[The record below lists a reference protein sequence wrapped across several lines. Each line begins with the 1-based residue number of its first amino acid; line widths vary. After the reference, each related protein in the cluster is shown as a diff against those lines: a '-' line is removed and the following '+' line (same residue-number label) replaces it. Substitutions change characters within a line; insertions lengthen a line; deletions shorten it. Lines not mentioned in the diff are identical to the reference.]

1 MSLRL
6 AVATEDFGSSLRG
19 CLDAATQLQV
29 DGVRLNARSE
39 LNATSATQSELRQ
52 ILRYIQERQMKVGG
66 LYCPVKHALFEEEF
80 LEPRLD
86 VIRATMSIARSLQT
100 PDVLVRCGPIPQS
113 GQPEGQ
119 EAGKQPTPDSFDT
132 LFSVGTTSPKKSPKA
147 KRDLLCELLS
157 DLTRHG
163 NHVGCTLNLIVTS
176 YDTSTIRSLLNDIN
190 EGPLRI
196 VFDPATAVM
205 DGGEPEPVFRQLHDV
220 LGCMRARDA
229 GTNLDGGGMETR
241 LGDGNVNWLELIPT
255 LIEADFPGWVCV
267 ERTGGDTRAADVA
280 TGVKRIRELLPQTE
294 N

>member
-1 MSLRL
+1 MSLRIS
-6 AVATEDFGSSLRG
+6 VATEDLGSSLRG
-19 CLDAATQLQV
+19 SLDAAARLKV

-39 LNATSATQSELRQ
+39 FNANTVSKSELRQ
-52 ILRYIQERQMKVGG
+52 ILQYTQERQMKVGG
-66 LYCPVKHALFEEEF
+66 LYCPVKHALYEEEF

-100 PDVLVRCGPIPQS
+100 TEVLVRCGPLPTATP
-113 GQPEGQ
+113 PEK
-119 EAGKQPTPDSFDT
+119 EESTEELAADSFDT
-132 LFSVGTTSPKKSPKA
+132 LFAAAATSPKKSPQA
-147 KRDLLCELLS
+147 EHALLRELLT

-163 NHVGCTLNLIVTS
+163 NHVGCTINLIVTG
-176 YDTSTIRSLLNDIN
+176 YDVANIRSLLNDISG
-190 EGPLRI
+190 GPLRI
-196 VFDPATAVM
+196 VFDPATAM
-205 DGGEPEPVFRQLHDV
+205 MEGGNPESVFRQLHEDW
-220 LGCMRARDA
+220 GSMRARDA